1 MSDSEEEVD
10 EATAFAYQLL
20 EAEFEELCR
29 RLKQHDARSVGLI
42 ITPVASMLDEAADV

>member
-10 EATAFAYQLL
+10 EATALEYQLL

-29 RLKQHDARSVGLI
+29 RLKHHDAKLVREPDALKGCNRGGY
-42 ITPVASMLDEAADV
+42 

>member
-29 RLKQHDARSVGLI
+29 RLKQHDARSVGTSLLRL
-42 ITPVASMLDEAADV
+42 MLDEAADL